1 MKKWKHINF
10 EQRKTIA
17 SGIAHNMKL
26 KDLGEL
32 LNLDPTEI
40 SREVKR
46 NKSIV
51 EPIKN
56 TNNICPKLNR

>member
-10 EQRKTIA
+10 EQRKTIS
-17 SGIAHNMKL
+17 SGIAHKMKV
-26 KDLGEL
+26 KDIGEL
-32 LNLDPTEI
+32 LDLDPTDI

-46 NKSIV
+46 NRTIV

-56 TNNICPKLNR
+56 NI